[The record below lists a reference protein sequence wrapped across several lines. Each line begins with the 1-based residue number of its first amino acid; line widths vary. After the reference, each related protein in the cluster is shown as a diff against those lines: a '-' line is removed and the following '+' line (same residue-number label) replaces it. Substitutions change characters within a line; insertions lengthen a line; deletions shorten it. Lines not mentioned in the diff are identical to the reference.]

1 MVFLSSCPVE
11 KRRGQAREKLF
22 GKEGRKGL
30 TKVSGSDRINELS
43 ERGPGAQERRKTSG
57 KKLKKVLDKASRLW

>member
-43 ERGPGAQERRKTSG
+43 ERGPGARKAQENFR
-57 KKLKKVLDKASRLW
+57 KKVEESA